1 MFEFNFFP
9 LGLEPLL
16 LAVRGL
22 ILRCPTKVADRRM
35 TIGRCRWQ
43 LPEIRS
49 SCNNEEDFS
58 LLAMNTEAI
67 RQRHVTFASLKSPK
81 DSKERLARH
90 SPPLAEQP
98 RRASADCLRIP
109 AQVSH
114 RPTDDPPVQQASS
127 ACRQWLDDPHF
138 RPSLNG
144 RRKRW
149 Q

>member
-16 LAVRGL
+16 LAVWGL

-67 RQRHVTFASLKSPK
+67 RRQPFTFASENLAPPTAKVFK
-81 DSKERLARH
+81 DKQETKK
-90 SPPLAEQP
+90 PLQLRSGNEY
-98 RRASADCLRIP
+98 RR
-109 AQVSH
+109 
-114 RPTDDPPVQQASS
+114 
-127 ACRQWLDDPHF
+127 
-138 RPSLNG
+138 
-144 RRKRW
+144 
-149 Q
+149 

>member
-16 LAVRGL
+16 LAVRGS

-67 RQRHVTFASLKSPK
+67 RQRHVTFASLKSTQGQQGAAGQTFPSPCGAASQSLCRLPA
-81 DSKERLARH
+81 DSCTGE
-90 SPPLAEQP
+90 
-98 RRASADCLRIP
+98 
-109 AQVSH
+109 
-114 RPTDDPPVQQASS
+114 SS
-127 ACRQWLDDPHF
+127 AKRTCHPCSKPAAHVGNGSMTLTSV
-138 RPSLNG
+138 RP
-144 RRKRW
+144 
-149 Q
+149 

>member
-9 LGLEPLL
+9 LGLKPLL

-67 RQRHVTFASLKSPK
+67 RQRHVTFASLKS
-81 DSKERLARH
+81 S
-90 SPPLAEQP
+90 QG
-98 RRASADCLRIP
+98 
-109 AQVSH
+109 
-114 RPTDDPPVQQASS
+114 QQGA
-127 ACRQWLDDPHF
+127 A
-138 RPSLNG
+138 G
-144 RRKRW
+144 
-149 Q
+149 